1 MVKRSEE
8 LAVMSQ
14 VLVDIGGTS
23 IRLGWQSQKAE
34 DIRDPITY
42 ACRDFASPVGAI
54 RQYCD
59 QNQLKVDRVVL
70 AVAAEISGVEVNITN
85 NHWIFNAEELAQELG
100 ANEYLLI
107 NDFTAQAFS
116 NSALLSPKPSI
127 NPQHHILLRK
137 GVQAAGSPLLVTGPG
152 TGLGVAALLPS
163 NIGPMVI
170 EGEGGHVSFAPRDE
184 GERNILE
191 VLAAEFGHV
200 SGERLVSG
208 PGLETIYK
216 IENDTRLAAPEIGDG
231 ALAGDDK
238 CLKAVN
244 LMFKSFAT
252 VVANAALSFGAG
264 FGGGFGFGFD
274 LVSVFR
280 VDGDECLDAVK
291 NLLVVLRGF
300 FSRSK
305 YEFSGLVVGPVWNV
319 PVVVS
324 SNIYS
329 EKKTTIPRYIFKIA
343 ITVVE

>member
-23 IRLGWQSQKAE
+23 IRLGWQSEKVE
-34 DIRDPITY
+34 DVKDPVTY
-42 ACRDFASPVGAI
+42 ACSDFVAPVDAL

-85 NHWIFNAEELAQELG
+85 NHWIFDAEELAQELG

-137 GVQAAGSPLLVTGPG
+137 GVQAAGSPLLVAGPG

-163 NIGPMVI
+163 NSGPMVI
-170 EGEGGHVSFAPRDE
+170 EGEGGHVSFAPCNED
-184 GERNILE
+184 ERNILE
-191 VLAAEFGHV
+191 VLAAEIGHV
-200 SGERLVSG
+200 SAERVVSG

-216 IENDTRLAAPEIGDG
+216 IENDARLAAPEIGDG
-231 ALAGDDK
+231 ASAGDDK

-264 FGGGFGFGFD
+264 SGIVIAGG
-274 LVSVFR
+274 VTPR
-280 VDGDECLDAVK
+280 
-291 NLLVVLRGF
+291 LRGLLDQSGF
-300 FSRSK
+300 YERLGDHGRRST
-305 YEFSGLVVGPVWNV
+305 FL
-319 PVVVS
+319 
-324 SNIYS
+324 SNLPIYLAIDPYAS
-329 EKKTTIPRYIFKIA
+329 LRGARHAARSAQLSYRIGKI
-343 ITVVE
+343 IS

>member
-23 IRLGWQSQKAE
+23 IRLGWQSKKVE
-34 DIRDPITY
+34 DIKDPVTY
-42 ACRDFASPVGAI
+42 ACSDFVTPVDAL

-70 AVAAEISGVEVNITN
+70 AVAAEISGPEVNITN
-85 NHWIFNAEELAQELG
+85 NHWIFNAGELAQEIG
-100 ANEYLLI
+100 AIECLLI

-116 NSALLSPKPSI
+116 NSALLSPEPSI

-137 GVQAAGSPLLVTGPG
+137 GVQTVGSPLLVTGPG

-163 NIGPMVI
+163 SLGPMVI

-184 GERNILE
+184 GERIILA
-191 VLAAEFGHV
+191 VLEAEFGHV
-200 SGERLVSG
+200 SAERVVSG

-216 IENDTRLAAPEIGDG
+216 IKNGVRLAAPEIGDG
-231 ALAGDDK
+231 ALAGDNK

-264 FGGGFGFGFD
+264 SGIVIAGG
-274 LVSVFR
+274 
-280 VDGDECLDAVK
+280 
-291 NLLVVLRGF
+291 VV
-300 FSRSK
+300 
-305 YEFSGLVVGPVWNV
+305 P
-319 PVVVS
+319 
-324 SNIYS
+324 
-329 EKKTTIPRYIFKIA
+329 
-343 ITVVE
+343 